1 MLTITRNIAIPED
14 ELEESFIRAS
24 GAGGQ
29 HVNKVSTAVQLRW
42 DAARSCAL
50 PPMVL
55 DRLLRLA
62 GHRATQEGVIIID
75 ARTHRSQERN
85 RAEARERLV
94 GLVREAL
101 YVPRHAP
108 SHSSWQG
115 RQGASDSIQE
125 KTWFRQAGAWP
136 SINGLTP

>member
-101 YVPRHAP
+101 YVPRTRRPTRPGKAAKERRIQ
-108 SHSSWQG
+108 SKKKRGSVKRARG
-115 RQGASDSIQE
+115 RVSMD
-125 KTWFRQAGAWP
+125 
-136 SINGLTP
+136 